1 MRHSQHIRNSKL
13 NNTNN
18 NVLDEDIKVGLIDDL
33 FSSSFPKICPEQGR
47 TETKTEELQQKHC
60 EMITRKRKRTEE
72 AIQLETTSS
81 KPASKN
87 TVCDAF
93 EVSENTTRVN
103 QQQQFSH
110 VTSEELS
117 GLEFSDLFDIEDF
130 NWELD
135 KDPSSPLFEVG
146 LDGFPHHAPDDT
158 TTQLDSDLSSFGS
171 LQNLMNSEG
180 GATDA
185 QYRFQNQQRSGQ
197 KAQQFTADLPGRSN
211 RNAIAARVNRLKK
224 KEYVNGLEN
233 KVTSLATENK
243 ELKEENKQLSKRL
256 GELEDETRYLRAVLA
271 NESTL
276 AQLLSR
282 LAGGN
287 GMKLSTSLFKEPK
300 ENDHDYAL
308 PGKRVKLEEKETS
321 GGVCLHVD
329 NNIVSVEFCSKCA
342 ESANSSHKI
351 FFLGD
356 CLAMLCWWGLQNSHA
371 PDSMWILLW
380 WKLKKRDLLLASCP
394 DFY

>member
-1 MRHSQHIRNSKL
+1 MRHSQRIRNSKL

-33 FSSSFPKICPEQGR
+33 FSSSGPKICPEQGR
-47 TETKTEELQQKHC
+47 TETETEELQQKHC

-146 LDGFPHHAPDDT
+146 LDGFPHHVPHDT
-158 TTQLDSDLSSFGS
+158 TTQLDSDLSAFGS

-185 QYRFQNQQRSGQ
+185 QYRFQNQERSGQ
-197 KAQQFTADLPGRSN
+197 KAQQSTADLPGRSN

-243 ELKEENKQLSKRL
+243 ELKEENKQLSKRLDELEDETRYLSKRL

-308 PGKRVKLEEKETS
+308 PGKKVKLEEKETS

-329 NNIVSVEFCSKCA
+329 SNIVSVEFCSKCA
-342 ESANSSHKI
+342 KSANSSHK
-351 FFLGD
+351 
-356 CLAMLCWWGLQNSHA
+356 M
-371 PDSMWILLW
+371 
-380 WKLKKRDLLLASCP
+380 
-394 DFY
+394 

>member
-1 MRHSQHIRNSKL
+1 
-13 NNTNN
+13 
-18 NVLDEDIKVGLIDDL
+18 
-33 FSSSFPKICPEQGR
+33 
-47 TETKTEELQQKHC
+47 
-60 EMITRKRKRTEE
+60 MITRKRKRTKE
-72 AIQLETTSS
+72 AVQLQTASS
-81 KPASKN
+81 NPASGN

-93 EVSENTTRVN
+93 EVSENTTRAN
-103 QQQQFSH
+103 QQQQFCP

-130 NWELD
+130 NWKLD
-135 KDPSSPLFEVG
+135 KDPSSLLFDVG
-146 LDGFPHHAPDDT
+146 LDGFSHHAPDDR
-158 TTQLDSDLSSFGS
+158 TTQLDSDQCSFGS

-185 QYRFQNQQRSGQ
+185 QYQFQKLQRRGQ

-224 KEYVNGLEN
+224 KEYVSGLEN
-233 KVTSLATENK
+233 KVTSLSTENK

-256 GELEDETRYLRAVLA
+256 DELEDETRYLRAVLA

-308 PGKRVKLEEKETS
+308 PGKRVKVEEKETT
-321 GGVCLHVD
+321 GGICLHVD

-342 ESANSSHKI
+342 ESAISSHKI

-380 WKLKKRDLLLASCP
+380 WKLKKRDPLLASCP
-394 DFY
+394 DFLLKGSIRWIVSFHSFCWHGQTSNY